1 MGVESRARMASAR
14 QNQVEQ
20 RERHRVRR
28 FTLKL
33 IISSWSRRAEE
44 EDVVRVGPSC
54 EKLDELHSLSRAYDM
69 LPGPSLL
76 LHTLIDDAFQ
86 FCPRQQELERTAV
99 KTCINT
105 RPTRPYYPISRGEPS
120 DHQSLCVLQQSAKP
134 SSPPT

>member
-1 MGVESRARMASAR
+1 MLEVGPSWLLLDRTKLSKEKDIESDDS
-14 QNQVEQ
+14 VPTSSF
-20 RERHRVRR
+20 RVGCRG
-28 FTLKL
+28 
-33 IISSWSRRAEE
+33 AEE

-54 EKLDELHSLSRAYDM
+54 QELDELHSLSRAYDM

-76 LHTLIDDAFQ
+76 LHTLFDDAFR
-86 FCPRQQELERTAV
+86 FCPRQQEAERTAA

-105 RPTRPYYPISRGEPS
+105 RPKRPYHPTSRGEPS